1 MITGAAAALVGDA
14 LFVGHRARH
23 RIARAP
29 TPSLGTQ
36 VITDIDDTVKSSG
49 GIALA
54 GIPLGGVDTSVT
66 RNSFYPGVF
75 QFGLEVAMASARFG
89 SLPEPMAILTA
100 RAREF
105 KWALEIKQ
113 SSKLCT
119 SYRMAGEERGLAGW
133 GVGPVLYG
141 SVQEWICQERKGWRK
156 FENFKLLQEVAN
168 KKTKYVFIGDNGSS
182 EKDLE
187 AAQMIIE
194 AFPGKMRAV
203 FIHAVSGT
211 EQPAPLP
218 EDEMIEGVEILYFRT
233 YPTAA
238 LKAAKAGLLSANA
251 VERVC
256 EAAEAGM
263 AADPDNFTP
272 GSTNEQLVRS
282 SIDEARA
289 LPSRTPLVGTLASL
303 LTRPFRRKKPSADET
318 GSA

>member
-141 SVQEWICQERKGWRK
+141 SVQEWICQVLPLWCKRRAYRGESLACGCGAIKACDGRRRERGG
-156 FENFKLLQEVAN
+156 A
-168 KKTKYVFIGDNGSS
+168 S
-182 EKDLE
+182 
-187 AAQMIIE
+187 
-194 AFPGKMRAV
+194 
-203 FIHAVSGT
+203 
-211 EQPAPLP
+211 
-218 EDEMIEGVEILYFRT
+218 
-233 YPTAA
+233 
-238 LKAAKAGLLSANA
+238 
-251 VERVC
+251 
-256 EAAEAGM
+256 
-263 AADPDNFTP
+263 
-272 GSTNEQLVRS
+272 
-282 SIDEARA
+282 
-289 LPSRTPLVGTLASL
+289 SRTSSYC
-303 LTRPFRRKKPSADET
+303 RRWQTKRRSTFSSAT
-318 GSA
+318 TARRRR